1 MKKQTVTKLIAGLI
15 LCLTV
20 TFFVG
25 QVSDLLEIHHTP
37 TEQKIKSSQKTK
49 QAQENNSQVQ
59 VSHRRTSKKSVMRR
73 PINWK
78 KSSETVAYPDLSKI
92 DDFWIHVSTRKSRVF
107 LMSGSK
113 KIYTMYASTG
123 AGGQQAT
130 PKGTW
135 YIQPEKGDF
144 FYNGQ
149 SGEGAKYWVSFKDHG
164 VYLFHSV
171 PTDQNGNFIKKEAAE
186 LGKKANSHG
195 CVRLSVAD
203 AKWMY
208 HNLQPNTKVVID

>member
-1 MKKQTVTKLIAGLI
+1 MKKEAVTKFIAGLV
-15 LCLTV
+15 LCLSV
-20 TFFVG
+20 TFAIG
-25 QVSDLLEIHHTP
+25 KISDQIEPHNQLTQ
-37 TEQKIKSSQKTK
+37 TKTK
-49 QAQENNSQVQ
+49 QLKKGSRQVQ
-59 VSHRRTSKKSVMRR
+59 VKHRKKTKKSVMRR

-78 KSSETVAYPDLSKI
+78 KSSETVAYPELAKI
-92 DDFWIHVSTRKSRVF
+92 DDFWIHVSTGKSRVF

-123 AGGQQAT
+123 AGGEQAT

-149 SGEGAKYWVSFKDHG
+149 SGEGAKYWVSFKGHG

-171 PTDQNGNFIKKEAAE
+171 PTDQKGKFIKKETEE
-186 LGKKANSHG
+186 LGRKANSHG
-195 CVRLSVAD
+195 CVRLSVPD
-203 AKWMY
+203 ARWMY
-208 HNLQPNTKVVID
+208 HNLQTDTKVVID